1 MAFLNGYNFHP
12 TIRPVSS
19 NMTRENVG
27 YKLDRFISAFTSMD
41 THNKSFELS
50 RANQCRT

>member
-27 YKLDRFISAFTSMD
+27 YKVGPVYIGLYFHGHSQQIV
-41 THNKSFELS
+41 
-50 RANQCRT
+50 